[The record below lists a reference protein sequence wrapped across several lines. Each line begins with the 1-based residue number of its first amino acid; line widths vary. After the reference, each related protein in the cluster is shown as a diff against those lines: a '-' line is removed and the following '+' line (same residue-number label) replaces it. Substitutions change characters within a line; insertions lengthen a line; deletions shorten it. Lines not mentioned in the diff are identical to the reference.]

1 MVPGSPVRL
10 RQEIRVLGTRH
21 PWGLLPKGTRFFVVG
36 VFHGNVEV
44 RPWGGGESLVLPAK
58 LLEGC

>member
-10 RQEIRVLGTRH
+10 RLETLVLGTRH
-21 PWGLLPKGTRFFVVG
+21 AWGLLPKGTRFFVVG
-36 VFHGNVEV
+36 AFRGNVEV
-44 RPWGGGESLVLPAK
+44 RPWGGGESLTLPAK

>member
-10 RQEIRVLGTRH
+10 RCEIRVLGTRRI
-21 PWGLLPKGTRFFVVG
+21 WGLLPKGARFFVVG
-36 VFHGNVEV
+36 TFRGNVEV
-44 RPWGGGESLVLPAK
+44 RRWADNYTLVLPAK